1 MIKYITKKNS
11 INFKTITM
19 SKKEAQVEVPQVE
32 ETQEDVQQDAKALV
46 ITIQLA
52 EALIGYLKSKPM
64 VEVEALVSAIAQ
76 SQQVTISQEPKE

>member
-1 MIKYITKKNS
+1 
-11 INFKTITM
+11 M
-19 SKKEAQVEVPQVE
+19 SKKEAQVESPQVE

-76 SQQVTISQEPKE
+76 SQQVTISQEPTE